1 MDVPFPAV
9 IATVRTTAALREQV
23 RAWRGAGL
31 TVGLVPTMGAL
42 HAGHLSL
49 VRHSLRETDRTVI
62 SLFVNPKQFAPN
74 EDFTVYPRDEAR
86 DGALLAEV
94 GSHLMFA
101 PTVEEMYPLGFTTSV
116 SVPSLGDDL
125 EGAFR
130 PGFFTGVATVVTKL
144 LLQCLPDF
152 AYFGEK
158 DYQQL
163 MVIRRLVR
171 DLAIPVDIVGCLTIR
186 EADGLAKSSRNV
198 YLTPAERAL
207 APRLREALQA
217 VAQAVGQGADP
228 LSEEKRATD
237 DLIARGFAKVDYIVV
252 RDADTLAMPLPSR
265 PMRVLGA
272 AFLGRTRLIDNLPVP
287 A

>member
-1 MDVPFPAV
+1 M
-9 IATVRTTAALREQV
+9 
-23 RAWRGAGL
+23 
-31 TVGLVPTMGAL
+31 
-42 HAGHLSL
+42 
-49 VRHSLRETDRTVI
+49 
-62 SLFVNPKQFAPN
+62 
-74 EDFTVYPRDEAR
+74 
-86 DGALLAEV
+86 
-94 GSHLMFA
+94 
-101 PTVEEMYPLGFTTSV
+101 
-116 SVPSLGDDL
+116 
-125 EGAFR
+125 
-130 PGFFTGVATVVTKL
+130 
-144 LLQCLPDF
+144 
-152 AYFGEK
+152 
-158 DYQQL
+158 
-163 MVIRRLVR
+163 
-171 DLAIPVDIVGCLTIR
+171 
-186 EADGLAKSSRNV
+186 AKSSRNV

>member
-1 MDVPFPAV
+1 MDVPIPAV

-23 RAWRGAGL
+23 RTWRDAGL
-31 TVGLVPTMGAL
+31 TVGMVPTMGAL

-49 VRHSLRETDRTVI
+49 VRRSLRETDRTVI

-74 EDFTVYPRDEAR
+74 EDFAVYPRDEAR

-101 PTVEEMYPLGFTTSV
+101 PTVEEMYPPGFTTSV
-116 SVPSLGDDL
+116 SVPSLGDGL

-171 DLAIPVDIVGCLTIR
+171 DLAIPVDIVGCPTIR

-207 APRLREALQA
+207 APRLRETLQA
-217 VAQAVGQGADP
+217 VAQAVAQGADP
-228 LSEEKRATD
+228 LSEERRAAD

-252 RDADTLAMPLPSR
+252 RDADTLATPSR
-265 PMRVLGA
+265 SRLMRVLGA
-272 AFLGRTRLIDNLPVP
+272 AFLGRTRLIDNFPVP
-287 A
+287 V